1 MTAAEIGALLRA
13 AYPLEPVPAWCRE
26 LLRKMK

>member
-13 AYPLEPVPAWCRE
+13 AYPLEPVPAWCKD
-26 LLRKMK
+26 LLEKLK